1 MFILASFENVYN
13 KQIILL
19 GKIWETRSTYINYTI
34 LNNRKVCKPQPILSS
49 QIKNK
54 TNAE

>member
-19 GKIWETRSTYINYTI
+19 GKILETRSTCINYTI
-34 LNNRKVCKPQPILSS
+34 LNNRKVWKPQPILSS

>member
-1 MFILASFENVYN
+1 MFILTSFENVYH

-19 GKIWETRSTYINYTI
+19 GKILETRSTYINYII
-34 LNNRKVCKPQPILSS
+34 LNNRKVWKPQPILSS